1 MSSPGHQ
8 LCSTWTW
15 VTTMRQLTSGAIVVT
30 TLLIAGCGRFPMGE
44 APPPGQ
50 RELQSALQ
58 QVLHQSTRPGYVT
71 RDREGTRLW
80 KLTRAFYG
88 RRDFTPAWIERGSPR
103 PQMKALIR
111 AVHAADRE
119 GLDPELYSA
128 SLLDRRMEDA
138 SKGFLTSKGFNPREA
153 VAMDVWLTWLY
164 VKFASDLADGVS
176 DLAHADPSW
185 KIRPESIDPLGRL
198 EAALRDNRVAESLFE
213 LTPTH
218 PDYRALQK
226 TLVDYRRQAARG
238 GWPAVP
244 ARLNVKAGESSPH
257 VGLLA
262 RRLAASGDYTGPV
275 PSGNPAVPYGPAL
288 QDAVTRFQR
297 RHGLADDG
305 AAGPALAAA
314 LNIPLEARIQ
324 QIALNMER
332 WRWLPRELGD
342 RYILVNIPE
351 MRLEV
356 WDHGTVPLS
365 MRVVVGKPDTQTP
378 IFNDEMTHI
387 VFAPYW
393 NVPTEIAKN
402 ETLPSV
408 LRDPGFLDRTNM
420 AVVDAGG
427 QEVDPASIDLA
438 SPESYRFR
446 QRPGTSNAL
455 GLVKFMFP
463 NQFNVYLHDTPA
475 DSLFVRA
482 SRSLSHGCVRLEQP
496 AKLAEYVLRD
506 QPEWT
511 PDRISE
517 AMHAEEERTVKLSRR
532 IPVYLGYWTSRVG
545 SDGTVQFR
553 NDVYRIEERLR
564 AKLAERLERL
574 KTSAVAAVA
583 ATAPDATTTEA
594 AR

>member
-1 MSSPGHQ
+1 
-8 LCSTWTW
+8 
-15 VTTMRQLTSGAIVVT
+15 MRQLASGVLLLI
-30 TLLIAGCGRFPMGE
+30 TLLAAGCGRLPLGDT
-44 APPPGQ
+44 ASSGQ
-50 RELQSALQ
+50 RDLQTAVQ
-58 QVLHQSTRPGYVT
+58 QVLEESQRPSYVT

-80 KLTRAFYG
+80 KLTRTFYG
-88 RRDFTPAWIERGSPR
+88 RRHSAPAWIERRSPR
-103 PQMKALIR
+103 PQLNALIR
-111 AVHAADRE
+111 AIHAADRE

-128 SLLDRRMEDA
+128 SLLDRRMREA

-164 VKFASDLADGVS
+164 LKFASDLADGVS

-185 KIRPESIDPLGRL
+185 KIRPESFDPLARL

-218 PDYRALQK
+218 QDYRGLQK
-226 TLVDYRRQAARG
+226 ALADYRRQATRG
-238 GWPAVP
+238 DWPAVP
-244 ARLNVKAGESSPH
+244 ADLKLKAGESSPL
-257 VGLLA
+257 VAPLA
-262 RRLAASGDYTGPV
+262 RRLAASGDYAGRV
-275 PSGNPAVPYGPAL
+275 PAENQAVPYAPDL
-288 QDAVTRFQR
+288 QDAVERFQR

-305 AAGPALAAA
+305 TAGPALAAE
-314 LNIPLEARIQ
+314 LNVPLEARIR

-332 WRWLPRELGD
+332 WRWLPRDLGD

-356 WDHGTVPLS
+356 WERGTMPLS
-365 MRVVVGKPDTQTP
+365 MRVVIGRPDTQTP
-378 IFNDEMTHI
+378 IFSDEMTHI

-393 NVPTEIAKN
+393 NVPTNIAEK
-402 ETLPSV
+402 ETLPAV
-408 LRDPGFLDRTNM
+408 VRDPGFLDRMNM

-427 QEVDPASIDLA
+427 REVDPESIDLA
-438 SPESYRFR
+438 SPGSYRFR

-475 DSLFVRA
+475 DSLFERA

-496 AKLAEYVLRD
+496 GKLAEYVLRD

-511 PDRISE
+511 AQRIAE
-517 AMHAEEERTVKLSRR
+517 AMHAAQERTVKLSRR

-545 SDGTVQFR
+545 SEGTVHFR
-553 NDVYRIEERLR
+553 KDVYRIEERLSAR
-564 AKLAERLERL
+564 LAERLGRM
-574 KTSAVAAVA
+574 KRSAVAAAA
-583 ATAPDATTTEA
+583 ATAPDAEA
-594 AR
+594 TSGKR